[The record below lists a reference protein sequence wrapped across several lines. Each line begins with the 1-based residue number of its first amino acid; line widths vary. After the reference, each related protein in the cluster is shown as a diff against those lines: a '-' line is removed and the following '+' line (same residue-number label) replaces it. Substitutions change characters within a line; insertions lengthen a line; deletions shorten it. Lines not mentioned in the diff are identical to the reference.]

1 MVATAKGRAR
11 VQKIIRRG
19 LYVEVSIHQF
29 KCLVILDSIPH
40 LWQEHIFRGESLKVA
55 TAGKRQGARGSRPSS
70 DEEGAPGVLLC
81 ATGTN
86 THSYFPTP
94 SQKTTTHEK
103 RMKAFFGS
111 FRRFDLCSRDDVV
124 LSSPVTDGG

>member
-1 MVATAKGRAR
+1 MATAKGSR
-11 VQKIIRRG
+11 QGRG
-19 LYVEVSIHQF
+19 LDHHQT
-29 KCLVILDSIPH
+29 
-40 LWQEHIFRGESLKVA
+40 R
-55 TAGKRQGARGSRPSS
+55 
-70 DEEGAPGVLLC
+70 EGAPGVLLC

-111 FRRFDLCSRDDVV
+111 FRKLDLCSRDDVV